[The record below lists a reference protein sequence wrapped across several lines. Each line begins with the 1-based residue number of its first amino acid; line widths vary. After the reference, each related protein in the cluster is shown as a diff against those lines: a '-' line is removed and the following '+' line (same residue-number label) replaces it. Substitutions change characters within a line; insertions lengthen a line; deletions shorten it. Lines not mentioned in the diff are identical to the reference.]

1 MRRFRYRRSRRGE
14 PASLLLEAVL
24 AAATAGLALALIAPM
39 FARQI
44 EMARRARDLDQL
56 EALVNKDINA
66 ISQYARL
73 WRLSSGPN
81 TYPNFTI
88 TTQTY
93 ASNSPISSYTNS
105 GSSCN
110 QKSTYNLLFIS
121 DLPQYQSVPGAEMNN
136 RPAFLGVRQTMALP
150 QSLASRYRLVR
161 SLDEVNTP
169 SEPTVRLSYTLE
181 LADPTAPVLAFHRA
195 AEFHRSAQFWC

>member
-1 MRRFRYRRSRRGE
+1 MRRFRYRRSRRAE

-24 AAATAGLALALIAPM
+24 AAATAGVALALIAPM

-81 TYPNFTI
+81 TYPNFSI

-93 ASNSPISSYTNS
+93 ASNSPISSYTNF
-105 GSSCN
+105 GSACN

-121 DLPQYQSVPGAEMNN
+121 DLAQYQNLPGTEMNN
-136 RPAFLGVRQTMALP
+136 RPASLGLRQTMALP

-169 SEPTVRLSYTLE
+169 SQPTVRLSYTLE
-181 LADPTAPVLAFHRA
+181 LAEPTAPVLAFHRA